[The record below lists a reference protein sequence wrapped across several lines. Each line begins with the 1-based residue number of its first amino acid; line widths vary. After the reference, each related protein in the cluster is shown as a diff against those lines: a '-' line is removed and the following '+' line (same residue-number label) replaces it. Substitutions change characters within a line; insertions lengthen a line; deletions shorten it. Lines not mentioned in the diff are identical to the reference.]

1 MKNLFRILLITA
13 ILGLNSLAFARVIEK
28 PELEKLIQETLL
40 EDTQKNLSKYG
51 DIEVDIKV
59 VNLPIE
65 NLTIQGEELPEV
77 KITSNFDRFLT
88 YDIKKVVFLENGKII
103 KTVPTNI
110 RTHVFKNVLVATTRI
125 GQFGEVNSS
134 NTKIQRM
141 EVGVNLENIVEK
153 YDQNKPLIAVK
164 PILQDNLVLKTS
176 VKKKPDVVKDMAVKI
191 QFSQNSNFNIELDG
205 IAKSEGNI
213 GDIIT
218 VKNPTYNK
226 IHTARIISP
235 NRVEVRLWKNLYWRL
250 V

>member
-1 MKNLFRILLITA
+1 MAT
-13 ILGLNSLAFARVIEK
+13 LGLNTLAFARVIEK
-28 PELEKLIQETLL
+28 PELEKLVQEKVK
-40 EDTQKNLSKYG
+40 EQAINNLKKYG
-51 DIEVDIKV
+51 DIEVDVKV

-65 NLTIQGEELPEV
+65 SLTIQGEGTPEIKV
-77 KITSNFDRFLT
+77 TSNFDRFLT
-88 YDIKKVVFLENGKII
+88 YDIKKVVFLENGKVL

-134 NTKIQRM
+134 NTKVQKM
-141 EVGVNLENIVEK
+141 EVGVNLDNIIEK

-191 QFSQNSNFNIELDG
+191 QFSQNSNFDIEIDG
-205 IAKSEGNI
+205 IAKTEGNI

-218 VKNPTYNK
+218 VKNATYNRV
-226 IHTARIISP
+226 HTARIISP
-235 NRVEVRLWKNLYWRL
+235 SRVEVKL
-250 V
+250 

>member
-1 MKNLFRILLITA
+1 MAT
-13 ILGLNSLAFARVIEK
+13 LGLNTLAFARVIEK
-28 PELEKLIQETLL
+28 PELEKLVQEKVK
-40 EDTQKNLSKYG
+40 EQAINNLKKYG

-65 NLTIQGEELPEV
+65 SLTIQGEGTPEIKV
-77 KITSNFDRFLT
+77 TSNFDRFLT
-88 YDIKKVVFLENGKII
+88 YDIKKVVFLENGKVL

-134 NTKIQRM
+134 NTKVQKM
-141 EVGVNLENIVEK
+141 EVGVNLDNIIEK
-153 YDQNKPLIAVK
+153 YNQNKPLIAVK

-191 QFSQNSNFNIELDG
+191 QFSQNSNFDIEIDG
-205 IAKSEGNI
+205 IAKTEGNI

-218 VKNPTYNK
+218 VKNATYNRV
-226 IHTARIISP
+226 HTARIISP
-235 NRVEVRLWKNLYWRL
+235 SRVEVKLWKNFYGF
-250 V
+250 